1 MNYEEKTLSTKNIYE
16 GTVINLDLLEVEL
29 PNGKRAKRDIVRH
42 PGGAFIVPINE
53 KGEIYMVRQF
63 RKPMEKIS
71 LEVPAGK
78 LDPGEDPAVC
88 AERELREETG
98 LTASKITH
106 LLSTHTSPGFCDEL
120 LHMYVATGLQEGDAC
135 TDEDEF
141 LSVEKIHVEKLL
153 EMVLEGEITDSK
165 TIMGIL
171 FAERIIKGEIKI

>member
-1 MNYEEKTLSTKNIYE
+1 MNYEEKILSTKNIYE

-42 PGGAFIVPINE
+42 PGGAFVVPINE